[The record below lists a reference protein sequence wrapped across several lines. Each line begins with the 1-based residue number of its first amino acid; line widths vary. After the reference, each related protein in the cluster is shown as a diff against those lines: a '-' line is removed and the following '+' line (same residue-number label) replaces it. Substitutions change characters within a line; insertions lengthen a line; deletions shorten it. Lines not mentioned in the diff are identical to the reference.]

1 MQLHLKLAIM
11 LEAKDGYQ
19 QLPRSDIMNVHCTVT
34 FSLSIVKKLATK
46 PAMNAYQKS

>member
-1 MQLHLKLAIM
+1 M

-19 QLPRSDIMNVHCTVT
+19 QLPRSDIMNVVT